1 MKFTIFSLFSYTTF
15 MLITKSLSLC
25 LVLFMVGICACK
37 PEKKKVI
44 FFGDSITAAGDQPGG
59 YIDLMRQQIDTSR
72 YELIGAGIGGNK
84 VTDLQE
90 RMQTDVLSK
99 NPDIVVIYIGI
110 NDVWHFYEFEGTTG
124 TEIERYEEG
133 LRDLV
138 RDISGMGS
146 EVILATPTV
155 IGEDPD
161 SEEEVNQQL
170 EKYAQVVR
178 DVAQDTDTRLCDLR
192 AEMSTLLRET
202 NTSKKYQGV
211 LTSDGVHMNEKGNQF
226 LAEQLQ
232 SCLP

>member
-1 MKFTIFSLFSYTTF
+1 
-15 MLITKSLSLC
+15 MLITKSLNLC
-25 LVLFMVGICACK
+25 LILLIVSVFACK

-59 YIDLMRQQIDTSR
+59 YIELMRQQMDTAR

-84 VTDLQE
+84 VTDLQA
-90 RMQTDVLSK
+90 RVQADVISQ

-124 TEIERYEEG
+124 TEKDVYEAG
-133 LRDLV
+133 LKDL
-138 RDISGMGS
+138 IQTITEMGS
-146 EVILATPTV
+146 DVILATPTV

-170 EKYAQVVR
+170 EAYAQVVR
-178 DVAQDTDTRLCDLR
+178 DVAQETNTPLCDLR
-192 AEMSTLLRET
+192 SEMSTFLRTE
-202 NTSKKYQGV
+202 NPSKKYQGV
-211 LTSDGVHMNEKGNQF
+211 LTSDGVHMNEKGNQY

-232 SCLP
+232 SCIP